1 MAAGAAHPT
10 LAAKPLEAVRAVDR
24 NGAVGWRSGLRVAG
38 RLADMVRLEE
48 VLFSLPLAYA
58 GALLGARGWPGLPTL
73 LWITAAVAGGKI
85 GGMAL
90 NRLFDRDI
98 DAANPATAGRALPA
112 GLLSPAV
119 AWAVGCAGLLLLAV
133 AALELNALCA
143 LLLPVV
149 LALIVVYSF
158 TKRWGWGCHF
168 ALASVG
174 FFLPFAGW
182 IAVTGRLGAGP
193 LLFGAAAGLW
203 YVGFD
208 SLYALRDVEVDR
220 RLGLHSLPA
229 DLGVPA
235 TLSIAGAAHAGFLLL
250 LGCLGLAQRLPWPY
264 WVAVAVAAGALAL
277 QHAAVRRALAPVGFA
292 RFNSYVSFALLVG
305 TVASALVR

>member
-1 MAAGAAHPT
+1 MASDARRGGGAGAWAF
-10 LAAKPLEAVRAVDR
+10 A
-24 NGAVGWRSGLRVAG
+24 WRV
-38 RLADMVRLEE
+38 ADMVRLEE

-58 GALLGARGWPGLPTL
+58 GALLAARGWPGWSTW

-112 GLLSPAV
+112 GLLAPWV
-119 AWAVGCAGLLLLAV
+119 AWVVGAGGLVLLAV
-133 AALELNALCA
+133 AAFALNRLCA
-143 LLLPVV
+143 ALLPVV
-149 LALIVVYSF
+149 IALIVVYSF

-182 IAVTGRLGAGP
+182 IAVTGRVTGGS

-235 TLSIAGAAHAGFLLL
+235 TLGIARVAHLGFLLL
-250 LGCLGLAQRLPWPY
+250 LVWLGLAERLPWPY
-264 WVAVAVAAGALAL
+264 WPAVALAAVALAL

-292 RFNSYVSFALLVG
+292 RFNSYVSFALLAG

>member
-1 MAAGAAHPT
+1 MTGGVDDSVV
-10 LAAKPLEAVRAVDR
+10 AVADDLTGSRVLRAVSR
-24 NGAVGWRSGLRVAG
+24 AQH
-38 RLADMVRLEE
+38 LASMVRLEE

-58 GALLGARGWPGLPTL
+58 GALLAARGWPGWATW

-98 DAANPATAGRALPA
+98 DAANPATAGRHLPA
-112 GLLSPAV
+112 GLVSPRA
-119 AWAVGCAGLLLLAV
+119 AWVVGFAGLALLAV
-133 AALELNALCA
+133 AALALNRLCA

-182 IAVTGRLGAGP
+182 IAVTGHIGPGP
-193 LLFGAAAGLW
+193 LLFGGAAGLW

-208 SLYALRDVEVDR
+208 SLYALRDVDIDR

-229 DLGVPA
+229 DLGVGA
-235 TLSIAGAAHAGFLLL
+235 TLTIAVLAHVGFVGLLVV
-250 LGCLGLAQRLPWPY
+250 LGLAERLPWPY
-264 WVAVAVAAGALAL
+264 WTAVVVAAGALLL
-277 QHAAVRRALAPVGFA
+277 QHAAVRRALVPVGFA
-292 RFNSYVSFALLVG
+292 RFNTYVSCALLAG
-305 TVASALVR
+305 TVVCAFVR